1 MQSESDSDNEF
12 FDAAEKL
19 NLSESFS
26 SDSRGPKDEE
36 TAQKDVVDGLFRD
49 HSTDISLKD
58 QTPGEDSVQAESSVV
73 EQTKEADIIKTH
85 GESTAFHQS
94 TSDLGNRE
102 ETSDASLPFDMTHN
116 DCKLDSEVTDPN
128 SSTDFHNVAQAC
140 LGEREVQS
148 DKMVTKETTES
159 TVTKESVGSNAT
171 VVKKTEFAKSKTD
184 ASQIVADVVES
195 IEQESAPPVAPP
207 RRRKK
212 KKKASIGDQK
222 PGSPTP
228 SESTG
233 PDSAVSTPT
242 EPETHIPARVFA
254 KAVLSNEQDSTTKE
268 FESQTTGSNQDNLSI
283 HVDAN
288 NKEMKTVLDRTSS
301 TEVIPALTLDSRLKS
316 DSVASINS
324 AKSDSYGSVA
334 SNLSNGI
341 SEKAGSFTSVASSFS
356 VHQPFG
362 SHHGLV
368 RYRSASGRPLSDIE
382 ILEQVMVKNLDTG
395 EAVPLSV
402 AEEKLPKCTNPLA
415 LQIMRLT
422 SEYSSNPD
430 LANQDNEDGL
440 ERKAAKK
447 TKKLK
452 KFFGKKAKKP
462 DKPAK
467 ARKEDSSSSDEET
480 PQDSPAPLIK
490 IKSGHGK
497 GPPEF
502 EKLRILQDLSGE
514 HVGAVWTIKFTL
526 CGRLMATA
534 GQDHMVRVWVLKES
548 QGYFEEMRA
557 KYSKTGDNSSSE
569 QEPNS
574 EEYSQMEETLKGGE
588 ENTVDA
594 VEGQTET
601 SEASEEPVAEAP
613 VEEDLGPYM
622 KTPLCTY
629 CGHTGDVLDLSW
641 SKNYFL
647 LSSSMDKTV
656 RLWHISRSEC
666 LCCFQHIDFVTAIC
680 FHPRDDRYFLS
691 GSLDGKIRLWN
702 IPDKKVALWNEVEG
716 TGSNLITAANFCLNG
731 KFAVVGTYDGRCI
744 FYETERLKY
753 HTQWQVRAARNKKA
767 RGRKISG
774 IEPMPGEDK
783 VLITSNDSRIRLY
796 DLKDNSLNC
805 KYKGCVNTSSQIKAG
820 FSHDG
825 QYVICGSEDHFV
837 YIWRTQHGFPSSR
850 RDKNEFYESFSA
862 HAVVVTAAMFAP
874 VPWLIVP
881 PDSSVHQ
888 TTTEVLVTADWSGA
902 IKLFVNR

>member
-12 FDAAEKL
+12 FDAPDKL
-19 NLSESFS
+19 NFVGDLSEPKELDIVQKTVCSVENNEHETGGSMCENTKKCKTNSTVCESNEASTQQDRCTTKAKSQDTDECKLEDASESNFS
-26 SDSRGPKDEE
+26 NSSCHSD
-36 TAQKDVVDGLFRD
+36 AKDVAFVAETSKDNDEKSRT
-49 HSTDISLKD
+49 HSAENELKGGQSSLAGPVSD
-58 QTPGEDSVQAESSVV
+58 PGKSGESS
-73 EQTKEADIIKTH
+73 AKT
-85 GESTAFHQS
+85 TDL
-94 TSDLGNRE
+94 SDPR
-102 ETSDASLPFDMTHN
+102 T
-116 DCKLDSEVTDPN
+116 C
-128 SSTDFHNVAQAC
+128 
-140 LGEREVQS
+140 
-148 DKMVTKETTES
+148 
-159 TVTKESVGSNAT
+159 SN
-171 VVKKTEFAKSKTD
+171 
-184 ASQIVADVVES
+184 ASQIIADVVES
-195 IEQESAPPVAPP
+195 IEHENTPPVAPP
-207 RRRKK
+207 RRKRKN
-212 KKKASIGDQK
+212 KKASSQQENAAM
-222 PGSPTP
+222 PPT
-228 SESTG
+228 SESPG
-233 PDSAVSTPT
+233 PDSAVTTPT
-242 EPETHIPARVFA
+242 ENRPTSTVEEFS
-254 KAVLSNEQDSTTKE
+254 KATFENSTVKELEEEASGNSND
-268 FESQTTGSNQDNLSI
+268 DPSI
-283 HVDAN
+283 QVDVN
-288 NKEMKTVLDRTSS
+288 NKEMRTVLDKASS
-301 TEVIPALTLDSRLKS
+301 TEVITALNLDTRLKS
-316 DSVASINS
+316 GSFASLGSSNSDSYASVASSI
-324 AKSDSYGSVA
+324 
-334 SNLSNGI
+334 SNGI
-341 SEKAGSFTSVASSFS
+341 YEKASSFTSVASTHSIQ
-356 VHQPFG
+356 HQAYG

-422 SEYSSNPD
+422 SEFHSNPD
-430 LANQDNEDGL
+430 LTSPDHEDGL
-440 ERKAAKK
+440 ERKFSNK
-447 TKKLK
+447 TRKLK
-452 KFFGKKAKKP
+452 KFFGKKVKKP
-462 DKPAK
+462 DKTAK
-467 ARKEDSSSSDEET
+467 VRKEDSSSSDEET
-480 PQDSPAPLIK
+480 PQDTATPLIK

-497 GPPEF
+497 GPSEF
-502 EKLRILQDLSGE
+502 EKLRLLQDLSGE

-548 QGYFEEMRA
+548 QTYFEDMRA
-557 KYSKTGDNSSSE
+557 KYSKAGEDSSS
-569 QEPNS
+569 NL
-574 EEYSQMEETLKGGE
+574 EENEKDVEMEETLKSSEETSGDVEEGKTGKE
-588 ENTVDA
+588 EN
-594 VEGQTET
+594 
-601 SEASEEPVAEAP
+601 EEHPAEP
-613 VEEDLGPYM
+613 TVEEDLGPYM

-731 KFAVVGTYDGRCI
+731 KFAAVGTYDGRCI

-753 HTQWQVRAARNKKA
+753 HTQWQVRALRNKKA

-796 DLKDNSLNC
+796 DLKDNSLYC
-805 KYKGCVNTSSQIKAG
+805 KYKGCVNSSSQIKAS

-825 QYVICGSEDHFV
+825 QYVISGSEDHFV

-874 VPWLIVP
+874 VPWLIIP
-881 PDSSVHQ
+881 PDSSCQ
-888 TTTEVLVTADWSGA
+888 PFTTEVLVTADWSGA

>member
-12 FDAAEKL
+12 FDAPEKL
-19 NLSESFS
+19 SLSGSFT
-26 SDSRGPKDEE
+26 SDLSAQHDVNI
-36 TAQKDVVDGLFRD
+36 AQKDIVDGPPESGTIDTSSGDQPELP
-49 HSTDISLKD
+49 SEELNQSTASEVNKTNKTDI
-58 QTPGEDSVQAESSVV
+58 V
-73 EQTKEADIIKTH
+73 KTC
-85 GESTAFHQS
+85 GESTALNN
-94 TSDLGNRE
+94 TADDLQEKQESGISSLANDSE
-102 ETSDASLPFDMTHN
+102 SKFVHENHATDSNSMFQAHSGESESKVSDADLKTDREIEVEQHHN
-116 DCKLDSEVTDPN
+116 CE
-128 SSTDFHNVAQAC
+128 
-140 LGEREVQS
+140 
-148 DKMVTKETTES
+148 
-159 TVTKESVGSNAT
+159 
-171 VVKKTEFAKSKTD
+171 KKTDLTMPKTD
-184 ASQIVADVVES
+184 ASQIIADVVES
-195 IEQESAPPVAPP
+195 IEQESTPPVAPP
-207 RRRKK
+207 RRRKR
-212 KKKASIGDQK
+212 KKKAEGELQT

-228 SESTG
+228 SESPG
-233 PDSAVSTPT
+233 PDSAVTTPT
-242 EPETHIPARVFA
+242 EQAAASPVEAFA
-254 KAVLSNEQDSTTKE
+254 QAAALSNEQENAPKE
-268 FESQTTGSNQDNLSI
+268 LESQSNDIHEDDPSI

-288 NKEMKTVLDRTSS
+288 NKEMKTVLEKASS
-301 TEVIPALTLDSRLKS
+301 TEVISALNLDSRLKS
-316 DSVASINS
+316 GSVVSLGS
-324 AKSDSYGSVA
+324 TRSGSYGSVA
-334 SNLSNGI
+334 SGISNGI
-341 SEKAGSFTSVASSFS
+341 LENSAGSFTSVASSFS
-356 VHQPFG
+356 QHQPYG

-415 LQIMRLT
+415 LQIMILT

-430 LANQDNEDGL
+430 LANQDHEDGL
-440 ERKAAKK
+440 ERKVSKK

-452 KFFGKKAKKP
+452 KFFGKKVKKP
-462 DKPAK
+462 DKAAK
-467 ARKEDSSSSDEET
+467 VRKDDSSSSDEET
-480 PQDSPAPLIK
+480 PQDSHTPLIK

-497 GPPEF
+497 GPAEF

-548 QGYFEEMRA
+548 QSYFEEMRA
-557 KYSKTGDNSSSE
+557 KYSKTGDNSSSDRDK
-569 QEPNS
+569 NS
-574 EEYSQMEETLKGGE
+574 DEFSEMEGTLKSNE
-588 ENTVDA
+588 ENTGDT
-594 VEGQTET
+594 VEDKTEN
-601 SEASEEPVAEAP
+601 SEDSEEPAAP
-613 VEEDLGPYM
+613 VDEDLGPYM

-702 IPDKKVALWNEVEG
+702 IPDKKVALWNELEG

-753 HTQWQVRAARNKKA
+753 HTQWQVRAGRNKKA

-805 KYKGCVNTSSQIKAG
+805 KYKGCVNSSSQIKAS

-874 VPWLIVP
+874 VPWLIIP
-881 PDSSVHQ
+881 PDSSCQ
-888 TTTEVLVTADWSGA
+888 PFTTEVLVTADWSGA

>member
-1 MQSESDSDNEF
+1 MQSDSDSDNEF
-12 FDAAEKL
+12 FDAPEKL
-19 NLSESFS
+19 SLSGSLIADSSKQKDLDAVQKDFPDGTSAGQENGDSMKKVKHSETEDTSTVTTVDESNELGAVS
-26 SDSRGPKDEE
+26 SQGQDATENQTLNDLREMNKSEKSHNSQNVDSKPVNEQEE
-36 TAQKDVVDGLFRD
+36 TSK
-49 HSTDISLKD
+49 HSDKTCLREGDSKSKNSVSEEPSLSGPQGSELD
-58 QTPGEDSVQAESSVV
+58 
-73 EQTKEADIIKTH
+73 
-85 GESTAFHQS
+85 
-94 TSDLGNRE
+94 SDLG
-102 ETSDASLPFDMTHN
+102 
-116 DCKLDSEVTDPN
+116 SE
-128 SSTDFHNVAQAC
+128 
-140 LGEREVQS
+140 
-148 DKMVTKETTES
+148 
-159 TVTKESVGSNAT
+159 
-171 VVKKTEFAKSKTD
+171 KKTDYSGSKSD

-195 IEQESAPPVAPP
+195 IEQESDPPVAPP
-207 RRRKK
+207 RRKRKK
-212 KKKASIGDQK
+212 KKIAGDTQENASM
-222 PGSPTP
+222 SPT
-228 SESTG
+228 SESPG

-242 EPETHIPARVFA
+242 EHRENSTADAFA
-254 KAVLSNEQDSTTKE
+254 KATLPSEQINVIKELQELETNEPQQDET
-268 FESQTTGSNQDNLSI
+268 DPSI

-288 NKEMKTVLDRTSS
+288 NKEMKNVLDKTSS
-301 TEVIPALTLDSRLKS
+301 TEVVTNFNLDTRLKS
-316 DSVASINS
+316 
-324 AKSDSYGSVA
+324 GSVA
-334 SNLSNGI
+334 SLGSTRSDSYASVASSMSNGI
-341 SEKAGSFTSVASSFS
+341 YEKAESYTSVASAHSM
-356 VHQPFG
+356 QLQT
-362 SHHGLV
+362 HGLV
-368 RYRSASGRPLSDIE
+368 RYRSTSGRPLSDIE

-415 LQIMRLT
+415 LQIMILT
-422 SEYSSNPD
+422 SEYSSNSD
-430 LANQDNEDGL
+430 LTSQDQEDGI
-440 ERKAAKK
+440 ERKVSNK

-452 KFFGKKAKKP
+452 KFFGKKVKKV
-462 DKPAK
+462 DKPVK

-480 PQDSPAPLIK
+480 PPDSHTPLIK

-497 GPPEF
+497 GPTEF

-548 QGYFEEMRA
+548 QSYFEEMRA
-557 KYSKTGDNSSSE
+557 KYSNTGESSLSNPKE
-569 QEPNS
+569 RN
-574 EEYSQMEETLKGGE
+574 EEVTEMEETLKSNE
-588 ENTVDA
+588 ESSGDKE
-594 VEGQTET
+594 EGKTGKDE
-601 SEASEEPVAEAP
+601 SEEPAAEP
-613 VEEDLGPYM
+613 TVEEDLGPYM

-716 TGSNLITAANFCLNG
+716 GSNLITAANFCLNG
-731 KFAVVGTYDGRCI
+731 KFAAVGTYDGRCI

-753 HTQWQVRAARNKKA
+753 HTQWQVRALRNKKA

-796 DLKDNSLNC
+796 DLKDNSLYC
-805 KYKGCVNTSSQIKAG
+805 KYKGCVNTSSQIKAS

-837 YIWRTQHGFPSSR
+837 YIWRTQHGIPSSR

-874 VPWLIVP
+874 VPWLIIP
-881 PDSSVHQ
+881 PDSSCQ
-888 TTTEVLVTADWSGA
+888 PFTTEVLVTADWSGA

>member
-1 MQSESDSDNEF
+1 MSVFTCVPQFVSV
-12 FDAAEKL
+12 
-19 NLSESFS
+19 
-26 SDSRGPKDEE
+26 RKD
-36 TAQKDVVDGLFRD
+36 
-49 HSTDISLKD
+49 
-58 QTPGEDSVQAESSVV
+58 
-73 EQTKEADIIKTH
+73 
-85 GESTAFHQS
+85 
-94 TSDLGNRE
+94 
-102 ETSDASLPFDMTHN
+102 
-116 DCKLDSEVTDPN
+116 
-128 SSTDFHNVAQAC
+128 
-140 LGEREVQS
+140 
-148 DKMVTKETTES
+148 
-159 TVTKESVGSNAT
+159 
-171 VVKKTEFAKSKTD
+171 
-184 ASQIVADVVES
+184 
-195 IEQESAPPVAPP
+195 
-207 RRRKK
+207 
-212 KKKASIGDQK
+212 
-222 PGSPTP
+222 
-228 SESTG
+228 
-233 PDSAVSTPT
+233 
-242 EPETHIPARVFA
+242 
-254 KAVLSNEQDSTTKE
+254 
-268 FESQTTGSNQDNLSI
+268 
-283 HVDAN
+283 
-288 NKEMKTVLDRTSS
+288 
-301 TEVIPALTLDSRLKS
+301 
-316 DSVASINS
+316 
-324 AKSDSYGSVA
+324 
-334 SNLSNGI
+334 
-341 SEKAGSFTSVASSFS
+341 
-356 VHQPFG
+356 
-362 SHHGLV
+362 
-368 RYRSASGRPLSDIE
+368 
-382 ILEQVMVKNLDTG
+382 
-395 EAVPLSV
+395 
-402 AEEKLPKCTNPLA
+402 
-415 LQIMRLT
+415 
-422 SEYSSNPD
+422 
-430 LANQDNEDGL
+430 
-440 ERKAAKK
+440 
-447 TKKLK
+447 
-452 KFFGKKAKKP
+452 
-462 DKPAK
+462 
-467 ARKEDSSSSDEET
+467 DSSSSDEDA
-480 PQDSPAPLIK
+480 PQDSPTPLIK

-497 GPPEF
+497 GPAEF

-548 QGYFEEMRA
+548 QSYFEEMRA
-557 KYSKTGDNSSSE
+557 KYSKTGDNSTSDQETHSDEFSE
-569 QEPNS
+569 
-574 EEYSQMEETLKGGE
+574 MEETLIPNE
-588 ENTVDA
+588 ESAGDT
-594 VEGQTET
+594 VEGKPEN
-601 SEASEEPVAEAP
+601 EDSEEPAAEGAEAP

-767 RGRKISG
+767 CGRKISG

-837 YIWRTQHGFPSSR
+837 YIWRTQHGIPSSR

-874 VPWLIVP
+874 VPWLIIP
-881 PDSSVHQ
+881 PDSSCEPF
-888 TTTEVLVTADWSGA
+888 TTEVLVTADWSGA

>member
-1 MQSESDSDNEF
+1 M
-12 FDAAEKL
+12 
-19 NLSESFS
+19 
-26 SDSRGPKDEE
+26 
-36 TAQKDVVDGLFRD
+36 
-49 HSTDISLKD
+49 
-58 QTPGEDSVQAESSVV
+58 
-73 EQTKEADIIKTH
+73 
-85 GESTAFHQS
+85 
-94 TSDLGNRE
+94 
-102 ETSDASLPFDMTHN
+102 
-116 DCKLDSEVTDPN
+116 
-128 SSTDFHNVAQAC
+128 
-140 LGEREVQS
+140 
-148 DKMVTKETTES
+148 
-159 TVTKESVGSNAT
+159 
-171 VVKKTEFAKSKTD
+171 
-184 ASQIVADVVES
+184 
-195 IEQESAPPVAPP
+195 
-207 RRRKK
+207 
-212 KKKASIGDQK
+212 
-222 PGSPTP
+222 
-228 SESTG
+228 
-233 PDSAVSTPT
+233 
-242 EPETHIPARVFA
+242 
-254 KAVLSNEQDSTTKE
+254 
-268 FESQTTGSNQDNLSI
+268 
-283 HVDAN
+283 
-288 NKEMKTVLDRTSS
+288 
-301 TEVIPALTLDSRLKS
+301 
-316 DSVASINS
+316 
-324 AKSDSYGSVA
+324 
-334 SNLSNGI
+334 
-341 SEKAGSFTSVASSFS
+341 
-356 VHQPFG
+356 
-362 SHHGLV
+362 
-368 RYRSASGRPLSDIE
+368 
-382 ILEQVMVKNLDTG
+382 
-395 EAVPLSV
+395 
-402 AEEKLPKCTNPLA
+402 
-415 LQIMRLT
+415 
-422 SEYSSNPD
+422 
-430 LANQDNEDGL
+430 
-440 ERKAAKK
+440 
-447 TKKLK
+447 
-452 KFFGKKAKKP
+452 
-462 DKPAK
+462 
-467 ARKEDSSSSDEET
+467 
-480 PQDSPAPLIK
+480 
-490 IKSGHGK
+490 
-497 GPPEF
+497 
-502 EKLRILQDLSGE
+502 
-514 HVGAVWTIKFTL
+514 
-526 CGRLMATA
+526 
-534 GQDHMVRVWVLKES
+534 LKES
-548 QGYFEEMRA
+548 QNYFEEMRA

-588 ENTVDA
+588 ESA
-594 VEGQTET
+594 ASAEEGPTET
-601 SEASEEPVAEAP
+601 SDANEEPAAEAP

-888 TTTEVLVTADWSGA
+888 STTEVLVTADWSGA

>member
-12 FDAAEKL
+12 FDAADKL
-19 NLSESFS
+19 NFVGDLSEPKELDIVQKTVCSVENNDHETGGSVCENKKKCKTNSTVCESNEASTQQDRCTKAKSQDTDECKLEDAPESNFRNS
-26 SDSRGPKDEE
+26 SCHSD
-36 TAQKDVVDGLFRD
+36 AKDVAFVAETSKDNDEISRT
-49 HSTDISLKD
+49 HSAENEFKGGQSFLAGPVHD
-58 QTPGEDSVQAESSVV
+58 PGKSGESS
-73 EQTKEADIIKTH
+73 AKT
-85 GESTAFHQS
+85 TDM
-94 TSDLGNRE
+94 SDPR
-102 ETSDASLPFDMTHN
+102 T
-116 DCKLDSEVTDPN
+116 C
-128 SSTDFHNVAQAC
+128 
-140 LGEREVQS
+140 
-148 DKMVTKETTES
+148 
-159 TVTKESVGSNAT
+159 SN
-171 VVKKTEFAKSKTD
+171 
-184 ASQIVADVVES
+184 ASQIIADVVES
-195 IEQESAPPVAPP
+195 IEHENTPPVAPP
-207 RRRKK
+207 RRKRKNK
-212 KKKASIGDQK
+212 KSARDTQENAAM
-222 PGSPTP
+222 PPT
-228 SESTG
+228 SESPG
-233 PDSAVSTPT
+233 PDSAVTTPT
-242 EPETHIPARVFA
+242 ENKPTSTVEEFS
-254 KAVLSNEQDSTTKE
+254 KAT
-268 FESQTTGSNQDNLSI
+268 FESSTVKELEEEASGNSNDDPSI
-283 HVDAN
+283 QVDVN
-288 NKEMKTVLDRTSS
+288 NKEMRTVLDKASS
-301 TEVIPALTLDSRLKS
+301 TEVITALNLDTRLKS
-316 DSVASINS
+316 GSFASLGSSNSDSYASVASSI
-324 AKSDSYGSVA
+324 
-334 SNLSNGI
+334 SNGI
-341 SEKAGSFTSVASSFS
+341 YEKASSFTSVASTHSIQ
-356 VHQPFG
+356 HQAYG

-422 SEYSSNPD
+422 SEFHSNPD
-430 LANQDNEDGL
+430 LTSPDNEDGP
-440 ERKAAKK
+440 ERKFSNK
-447 TKKLK
+447 TRKLK
-452 KFFGKKAKKP
+452 KFFGKKVKKP
-462 DKPAK
+462 DKTAK
-467 ARKEDSSSSDEET
+467 VRKEDSSSSDEET
-480 PQDSPAPLIK
+480 PQDTATPLIK

-497 GPPEF
+497 GPSEF
-502 EKLRILQDLSGE
+502 EKLRLLQDLSGE

-548 QGYFEEMRA
+548 QTYFEDMRA
-557 KYSKTGDNSSSE
+557 KYSKAGEDSSS
-569 QEPNS
+569 NL
-574 EEYSQMEETLKGGE
+574 EENEKDLEMEETLKSSEETSGDVEEGKTGKE
-588 ENTVDA
+588 EN
-594 VEGQTET
+594 
-601 SEASEEPVAEAP
+601 EEHPAEP
-613 VEEDLGPYM
+613 TVEEDLGPYM

-731 KFAVVGTYDGRCI
+731 KFAAVGTYDGRCI

-753 HTQWQVRAARNKKA
+753 HTQWQVRALRNKKA

-796 DLKDNSLNC
+796 DLKDNSLYC
-805 KYKGCVNTSSQIKAG
+805 KYKGCVNSSSQIKAS

-825 QYVICGSEDHFV
+825 QYVISGSEDHFV

-874 VPWLIVP
+874 VPWLIIP
-881 PDSSVHQ
+881 PDSSCQ
-888 TTTEVLVTADWSGA
+888 PFTTEVLVTADWSGA

>member
-12 FDAAEKL
+12 FDAPEKL
-19 NLSESFS
+19 SFVEDS
-26 SDSRGPKDEE
+26 SDPKDFATVPKNISNLTDNQKSEDPLC
-36 TAQKDVVDGLFRD
+36 KDVGQCEINSTGIKSNHNRTTISQDRGDLQATQKPGDTDNSREPDDSNLGACAEFTSMHSEMISTSPSLFNRID
-49 HSTDISLKD
+49 SNGGQVVPESHLTDQCRSVGCSEKKGDISGL
-58 QTPGEDSVQAESSVV
+58 
-73 EQTKEADIIKTH
+73 
-85 GESTAFHQS
+85 
-94 TSDLGNRE
+94 
-102 ETSDASLPFDMTHN
+102 
-116 DCKLDSEVTDPN
+116 
-128 SSTDFHNVAQAC
+128 
-140 LGEREVQS
+140 
-148 DKMVTKETTES
+148 
-159 TVTKESVGSNAT
+159 
-171 VVKKTEFAKSKTD
+171 EFCTN
-184 ASQIVADVVES
+184 ASQIIAGVVES
-195 IEQESAPPVAPP
+195 IEQESTIPPVAPP
-207 RRRKK
+207 RRKRKNK
-212 KKKASIGDQK
+212 KSASDTQHNNASL
-222 PGSPTP
+222 SPT
-228 SESTG
+228 SESPG
-233 PDSAVSTPT
+233 PDSAAATPT
-242 EPETHIPARVFA
+242 EHKQRSIADDFA
-254 KAVLSNEQDSTTKE
+254 KATFGNSVVNELEAELACKSSD
-268 FESQTTGSNQDNLSI
+268 DDPSI
-283 HVDAN
+283 QVDAN
-288 NKEMKTVLDRTSS
+288 NKEMKNVLDKASS
-301 TEVIPALTLDSRLKS
+301 TEVISALNLDTRLKS
-316 DSVASINS
+316 GSVASLGS
-324 AKSDSYGSVA
+324 SKSDSYASVA
-334 SNLSNGI
+334 SSISNGI
-341 SEKAGSFTSVASSFS
+341 YEKSGSFTSVASTHSFQ
-356 VHQPFG
+356 HQA

-368 RYRSASGRPLSDIE
+368 RYQSVSGRPLSDIE

-422 SEYSSNPD
+422 SEFHSNPD
-430 LANQDNEDGL
+430 LSNLDNEDGL
-440 ERKAAKK
+440 ERKVSKK
-447 TKKLK
+447 TKRLK
-452 KFFGKKAKKP
+452 QFFGKKVKKP
-462 DKPAK
+462 DKAVK
-467 ARKEDSSSSDEET
+467 VRKDDSSSSDEES
-480 PQDSPAPLIK
+480 PQDNAAPLIK

-497 GPPEF
+497 GPSEF
-502 EKLRILQDLSGE
+502 EKLRLLQDLSGE

-548 QGYFEEMRA
+548 QGYFEDMRA
-557 KYSKTGDNSSSE
+557 KYSKSSGNSSPN
-569 QEPNS
+569 QEENQEDAEMEKTLRS
-574 EEYSQMEETLKGGE
+574 GEEETVDLEEGKSSRE
-588 ENTVDA
+588 EN
-594 VEGQTET
+594 
-601 SEASEEPVAEAP
+601 EEPQAEP
-613 VEEDLGPYM
+613 SVEEDLGPYM

-731 KFAVVGTYDGRCI
+731 KFAAVGTYDGRCI

-753 HTQWQVRAARNKKA
+753 HTQWQVRALRNKKA

-796 DLKDNSLNC
+796 DLKDNSLYC
-805 KYKGCVNTSSQIKAG
+805 KYKGSVNGSSQIKAS

-825 QYVICGSEDHFV
+825 QYVISGSEDHFV

-850 RDKNEFYESFSA
+850 RDKNEFYLSFSA

-874 VPWLIVP
+874 VPWLIIP
-881 PDSSVHQ
+881 PDSSCQ
-888 TTTEVLVTADWSGA
+888 PFTTEVLVTADWSGA